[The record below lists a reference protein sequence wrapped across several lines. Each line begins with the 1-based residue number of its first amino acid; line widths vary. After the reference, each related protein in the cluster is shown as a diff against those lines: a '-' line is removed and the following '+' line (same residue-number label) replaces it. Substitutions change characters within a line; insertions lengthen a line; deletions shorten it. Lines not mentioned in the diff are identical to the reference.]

1 MKYLIDSNIIIYYL
15 NGEKIVQ
22 DFLEKNKSSCTL
34 SLISYYEILNFNF
47 TQEEESI
54 IKDFLNSFEI
64 IGISKNIIHQS
75 LKNRKYKKIK
85 MGDNFILSTSQLFGL
100 TLVTRNT
107 KDFDIFNIAICNP
120 FKSLKEK

>member
-22 DFLEKNKSSCTL
+22 DFLEKNKSVSAL

-47 TQEEESI
+47 NKEEELIIRKFLDSFQIISI
-54 IKDFLNSFEI
+54 S
-64 IGISKNIIHQS
+64 SNIIDKA
-75 LKNRKYKKIK
+75 LENRQDKKIK
-85 MGDNFILSTSQLFGL
+85 MADNFILATSQLFGL

-107 KDFDIFNIAICNP
+107 KDFNTFDIQIYNP
-120 FKSLKEK
+120 FETHQK